1 MVGIIKNLFSGKDNY
16 YAELSEDQTTETET
30 QQSATESQ
38 PEATKTASETTP
50 TPSPNP
56 TASIPMTNESQ
67 PQNDPLRGETF
78 APNYLMP
85 KATPFRR
92 RPGAN
97 LENFKA
103 LAREVNI
110 PRN

>member
-1 MVGIIKNLFSGKDNY
+1 MVGIIKNFFSGKDNY
-16 YAELSEDQTTETET
+16 YAELGEDQTTEAET
-30 QQSATESQ
+30 QQSAAENQ
-38 PEATKTASETTP
+38 PKATKTAKETT
-50 TPSPNP
+50 P

>member
-38 PEATKTASETTP
+38 PEATK
-50 TPSPNP
+50 